1 MDSFEQASAANQWVQ
16 DTRKLAIVT
25 GYMKDA
31 AAAWATA
38 AMAAEANQITGFS
51 ENNAA
56 TDFKDHF
63 LEKFTLTVS
72 KINGITNSLPLGKGQ
87 KKVWMNTL
95 LDFNVS

>member
-1 MDSFEQASAANQWVQ
+1 
-16 DTRKLAIVT
+16 
-25 GYMKDA
+25 MKDA

-38 AMAAEANQITGFS
+38 AMAAGANNQITGFS
-51 ENNAA
+51 GNNAA